1 MRDPHLREGPPR
13 DSCTAKIISVFAVSD
28 EPPNE
33 TSIPRACVGI
43 TPKVVIGDAVGGGL
57 AHRSPLRSERRLCAE
72 VQVNLEERSTAS
84 NAGNQELKNLAQNS
98 FRQPCF
104 AKDI

>member
-1 MRDPHLREGPPR
+1 MHRNYCSKFAGEMF
-13 DSCTAKIISVFAVSD
+13 AVFAAHEFASGTKD
-28 EPPNE
+28 P
-33 TSIPRACVGI
+33 